1 MRVRGGWPR
10 LDRLLRH
17 RRRVMAVGLAMTAAA
32 LASTVPR
39 GAVQGEAGEAPA
51 PHRVTAATAAADR
64 SAPAVTAPVRIADA
78 DTVRLLRP
86 GDRVDVI
93 AADGSPSGGAEP
105 RVVASGARV
114 TAVPEPGEGPVE
126 SGALVV
132 LSVPGDAAARLAGAG
147 ASTRLAVTLR

>member
-1 MRVRGGWPR
+1 MRVRGGHPR

-39 GAVQGEAGEAPA
+39 EVAPAEAPA
-51 PHRVTAATAAADR
+51 SHRVAAATDR
-64 SAPAVTAPVRIADA
+64 SAAVTVTAPVRIADA

-93 AADGSPSGGAEP
+93 AAGSPADGAEP
-105 RVVASGARV
+105 HTVASGARV
-114 TAVPEPGEGPVE
+114 TAVPEPGEGPAE
-126 SGALVV
+126 TGALVV
-132 LSVPGDAAARLAGAG
+132 LSVPKDAAARLAGAG
-147 ASTRLAVTLR
+147 ASTPLAVTFR